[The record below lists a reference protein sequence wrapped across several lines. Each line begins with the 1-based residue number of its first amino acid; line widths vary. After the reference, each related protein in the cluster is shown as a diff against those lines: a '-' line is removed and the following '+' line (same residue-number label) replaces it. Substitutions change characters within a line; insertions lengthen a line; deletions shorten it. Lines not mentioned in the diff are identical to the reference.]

1 MKPKPIVHIIR
12 PELTAEE
19 REKRE
24 EEVKRCLWNFCI
36 AIERQEQER
45 LKNAQAKRV

>member
-1 MKPKPIVHIIR
+1 MNDKPIVRIIR

-19 REKRE
+19 RAKRE
-24 EEVKRCLWNFCI
+24 EEVKRCLRNFCI

-45 LKNAQAKRV
+45 RMVNHG

>member
-1 MKPKPIVHIIR
+1 MNAKPIVRIIR

-19 REKRE
+19 RASRE
-24 EEVKRCLWNFCI
+24 EEVKRCLWKLCI

-45 LKNAQAKRV
+45 RNAQVDTI